1 MSSVEDETRISSSFR
16 QWCHK
21 ELSKI
26 LHSSVEDALLDYLL
40 AIEVEKDM
48 REYLQD
54 LLGGESS
61 KQTQEFM
68 LEFFRHWRPPSQA
81 SSSIMSHKHQFT
93 DESPALE
100 KVSRPSRDQMAL
112 FAKTAEITSEV

>member
-1 MSSVEDETRISSSFR
+1 MSSAAEISSSFR

-26 LHSSVEDALLDYLL
+26 LHSNVEDALLDYLL
-40 AIEVEKDM
+40 SIEGEKDM

-54 LLGGESS
+54 MLGGESS
-61 KQTQEFM
+61 KQTQEFI
-68 LEFFRHWRPPSQA
+68 LEFFRHWRPPSQT
-81 SSSIMSHKHQFT
+81 SYSLTSHEHQFT

-100 KVSRPSRDQMAL
+100 RVSRPSRDQMAL
-112 FAKTAEITSEV
+112 FTKTAESTSEV